1 MEISKKKLDEFK
13 QIIREDYGQEL
24 SDKEAYRVANKVLTM
39 FRIICQP
46 QPEDFRDNHK
56 QDA

>member
-1 MEISKKKLDEFK
+1 MEISKKKLEEFK

-24 SDKEAYRVANKVLTM
+24 SDKEACRIANKVLTM
-39 FRIICQP
+39 FRIICYS

-56 QDA
+56 SDA